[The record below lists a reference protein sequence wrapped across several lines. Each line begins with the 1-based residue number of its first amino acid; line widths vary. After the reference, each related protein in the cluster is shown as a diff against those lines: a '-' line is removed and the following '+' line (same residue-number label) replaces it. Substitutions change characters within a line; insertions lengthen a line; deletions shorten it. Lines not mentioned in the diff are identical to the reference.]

1 MVQISL
7 GALTMDAQRIAA
19 ILAGLSERQP
29 IDGAA
34 LKSVVHG
41 WLKRIRQGQFPGFT
55 GLMGLLDRAVQTARL
70 RVATDLLL
78 FRKTLYT
85 LEGVI
90 ADIGAQES
98 RLEGV
103 IADIGAQE
111 SRIDDVLLGEFLGHF
126 AVEWPARWFASSDCR
141 MFATRL
147 SNADLAR
154 IMLGLPWT
162 VTRFWTEALG
172 IGH

>member
-1 MVQISL
+1 MVQITL
-7 GALTMDAQRIAA
+7 GALTLDAQRIAA

-41 WLKRIRQGQFPGFT
+41 WLKRIRQGQFLGFT
-55 GLMGLLDRAVQTARL
+55 RLMGLLDQAVQTARL

-98 RLEGV
+98 R
-103 IADIGAQE
+103 
-111 SRIDDVLLGEFLGHF
+111 IDDVLLGEFLGHF
-126 AVEWPARWFASSDCR
+126 AVEWPARWVASPDCR
-141 MFATRL
+141 TFATRL

-154 IMLGLPWT
+154 MMLGLPWT